1 MSKSRDANREAVLR
15 RLHARFERRAGGTD
29 AGADA
34 QLRAQ
39 VDFYVR
45 LRAALFHEGGR
56 RGRRRSCGPSRR
68 CDAPHRVACDC
79 DPAASARRIACRRCS
94 RSRLVHRPYGSSTLV
109 HQAFHVSGSP
119 PSKKQRKSKAQD
131 LDDDE
136 PDDEEDALEGEDA
149 EAYELPLPAK
159 CPATIRRDIAKII
172 KQADAQGKTPPRM
185 AYPWVGQR
193 AWYDPQ
199 EHPALHEAHWRFWM
213 QWRHVF
219 FACALYA
226 LSDECTAS
234 RKKKS
239 NAGQARLAFLSLNI
253 LELGFYDFLDVIENG
268 SHDNLMWL
276 GGKAARRSMAA
287 KANAKGNSD
296 ATVATDLATLIRND
310 RGRYDAIIVRALD
323 PYRVDE
329 DGYQSISNLLEQ
341 TDALNPTKPPQL
353 LLSDEALARV
363 VIDVTGGNP
372 PNPSWVGNKS
382 AGTWKVLLGD
392 ARIRALTKKLKPLAK
407 KGKQPFPAQK
417 AYDADKEQRD
427 DYSDFED
434 DEDMFT
440 VLPPTPHLNAE
451 DDAEPD
457 ELDEPLPAADQDQ
470 VDDEDQEELEDDED
484 HSSAAHN
491 PTDDDTKSSAGDE
504 GDDTSSKKK
513 CPGTSPPQVQVS
525 FQSFSGTPR

>member
-1 MSKSRDANREAVLR
+1 MAKSREANREAVLR
-15 RLHARFERRAGGTD
+15 RLRARLDRRTGGAD

-45 LRAALFHEGGR
+45 LSAALFANSG
-56 RGRRRSCGPSRR
+56 STNV
-68 CDAPHRVACDC
+68 DAVDAV
-79 DPAASARRIACRRCS
+79 AASALADDVTLPIELPATVTLLPLPDALHVVAAPAHDLFTVPTAPAR
-94 RSRLVHRPYGSSTLV
+94 SSTKRSTSRG
-109 HQAFHVSGSP
+109 ATNAP

-131 LDDDE
+131 PDDDE
-136 PDDEEDALEGEDA
+136 PDDEEGALEGEGS

-159 CPATIRRDIAKII
+159 CPAAIRRDIAKII
-172 KQADAQGKTPPRM
+172 KQADAQGKTPPCM

-199 EHPALHEAHWRFWM
+199 EHPALNVAHWRFWM
-213 QWRHVF
+213 QWRDVF

-226 LSDECTAS
+226 PSDECTAR

-239 NAGQARLAFLSLNI
+239 NAGQARLALISLNI
-253 LELGFYDFLDVIENG
+253 VELGFFDFLYVFENG

-276 GGKAARRSMAA
+276 GGKAALRSSAAMA
-287 KANAKGNSD
+287 NVKGSAD
-296 ATVATDLATLIRND
+296 TTAATDLATLFRND
-310 RGRYDAIIVRALD
+310 RGRYDAIIARALD

-341 TDALNPTKPPQL
+341 TDALNPTKPPHL
-353 LLSDEALARV
+353 RLSDEALARV

-392 ARIRALTKKLKPLAK
+392 SRIRALAKKLKPLAK
-407 KGKQPFPAQK
+407 KGKQPFPPQK

-434 DEDMFT
+434 DEDTFT
-440 VLPPTPHLNAE
+440 VLPLTPHL
-451 DDAEPD
+451 DDVDDGEPD
-457 ELDEPLPAADQDQ
+457 ELDESLPDAGQDQ
-470 VDDEDQEELEDDED
+470 GDDEDQEGPEDDED
-484 HSSAAHN
+484 HRSAAHK
-491 PTDDDTKSSAGDE
+491 PSDDDKKSSAGDE
-504 GDDTSSKKK
+504 DADTSSKKK
-513 CPGTSPPQVQVS
+513 SAQAPASPKS
-525 FQSFSGTPR
+525 K